1 MKIRNGFVSNS
12 STSSFI
18 ITNTSQEE
26 KTLLD
31 FVKEIEF
38 IYVNDNLS
46 FDEVLKSLSFA
57 DTTFIIYPGESLDI
71 WDMGDHYS
79 PRDPLWKSSLESLE
93 NSHISHT
100 KSFNL
105 RMTYNH

>member
-31 FVKEIEF
+31 FIKEIEF
-38 IYVNDNLS
+38 IYINNGLS
-46 FDEVLKSLSFA
+46 FDEVLKSLSFN
-57 DTTFIIYPGESLDI
+57 DIIYPGESLDI

-79 PRDPLWKSSLESLE
+79 PEYPLWKSSLESLE
-93 NSHISHT
+93 NSHIFHT
-100 KSFNL
+100 KSFYW